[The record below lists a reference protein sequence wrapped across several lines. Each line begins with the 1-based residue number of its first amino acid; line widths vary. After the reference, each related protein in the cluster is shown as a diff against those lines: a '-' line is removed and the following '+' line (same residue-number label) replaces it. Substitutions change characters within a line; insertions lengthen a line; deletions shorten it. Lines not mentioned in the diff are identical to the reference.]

1 MEEFLDG
8 CDDVE
13 YYKWAKID
21 GKVKKVVQSVEVE
34 AVELFNDQV
43 NILKAHI
50 KKNTK
55 YSL

>member
-1 MEEFLDG
+1 MEEFLDD

-21 GKVKKVVQSVEVE
+21 VKVKKVVQSVEVE